1 MRGMG
6 ETALRLRDVL
16 RGAVLPAVTLSGW
29 ALGATIS
36 GAVVVESIFNRP
48 GIGRVLVTA
57 VGSQDIPVVTGIVVL
72 IASVYVVT
80 NLLVDVLYTVVDP
93 RVRIA

>member
-1 MRGMG
+1 MRH
-6 ETALRLRDVL
+6 
-16 RGAVLPAVTLSGW
+16 AVLPAVTLSGW

-72 IASVYVVT
+72 IAAVYVVT